1 MSKFVNAGKSLVFVA
16 KLASAQKDYYY
27 YMALNSV
34 TEQAKK
40 HGLNPKL
47 GHLEVVPPRRT
58 NQGVMWY
65 ELHMRF

>member
-16 KLASAQKDYYY
+16 KLASAKKDFYYY
-27 YMALNSV
+27 QALDSV
-34 TEQAKK
+34 TKQAAKQ
-40 HGLNPKL
+40 GLNPKM